1 MSTQNTQLDSGEWDD
16 LLQRVKEWQR
26 AMGQPVDA
34 TNEEWQENQ
43 TGYYLS
49 EFAEL
54 ANTLAEPGIER
65 GIWLEALA
73 DDIGDVAYTAL
84 GLTLADVYGL
94 DRHSAVMDALYGIV
108 LSVFAPKKKS
118 AFQLLREIA
127 EEVCRS
133 NETKFWTAPML
144 ASADDAA
151 GEETVIEIAERLD
164 EGRLLYSVRRASN
177 QKVVKPPTFEPPNF
191 KRILE
196 DAL

>member
-34 TNEEWQENQ
+34 NNLEWQKNQ

-54 ANTLAEPGIER
+54 AATLAEPGIER
-65 GIWLEALA
+65 GIWLEALS

-118 AFQLLREIA
+118 AFQLLREIV

-133 NETKFWTAPML
+133 NETKFW
-144 ASADDAA
+144 SAEQAANGAEIA
-151 GEETVIEIAERLD
+151 GEPVIVSVAKETQGGSA
-164 EGRLLYSVRRASN
+164 YSVRRASN

-191 KRILE
+191 KKILE
-196 DAL
+196 EAL

>member
-26 AMGQPVDA
+26 AMGQPVGA
-34 TNEEWQENQ
+34 TNAEWQKNQ

-73 DDIGDVAYTAL
+73 DDVGDVAYTAL

-94 DRHSAVMDALYGIV
+94 DRHSEVMDALYGIV

-118 AFQLLREIA
+118 AFQLLLEIVG
-127 EEVCRS
+127 EVCRS
-133 NETKFWTAPML
+133 NDTKFWTFTQLYL
-144 ASADDAA
+144 AEYVA
-151 GEETVIEIAERLD
+151 GEPVEISESGD
-164 EGRLLYSVRRASN
+164 VFSVRRASN

-191 KRILE
+191 KKILE